1 LIKNLTVNS
10 DRKIKINK
18 NAIHKIISL
27 LKSEFSFDVISL
39 PINFITSEQIIPI
52 NTQYLGHNFSTDII
66 TFNYSGENDSF
77 DGEIFISVDDAFSN
91 SKKYKVSLDNEI
103 IRLVIHGILHLL
115 GFDDKNKFDLKK
127 MKKEENRLVSEFEKN
142 TIKIIIKYD
151 C

>member
-1 LIKNLTVNS
+1 MIKNLTVNS

-39 PINFITSEQIIPI
+39 PINFITSEQIIMI

-127 MKKEENRLVSEFEKN
+127 MKKEENRLVSEFEKK

>member
-1 LIKNLTVNS
+1 MIKNLTVNS

>member
-1 LIKNLTVNS
+1 MIKNLTVNS

-39 PINFITSEQIIPI
+39 PINFITSEQIIQI

>member
-1 LIKNLTVNS
+1 MIKNLTVNS

-39 PINFITSEQIIPI
+39 PINFITSEQIIMI

>member
-1 LIKNLTVNS
+1 MIKNLTVNS

-127 MKKEENRLVSEFEKN
+127 MKKEENRLVSEFEKK